1 MRNQIKPK
9 GGRRLEKR
17 RHPMMGVVLAAAL
30 FVLVLLSFSFSAEGE
45 NYQGAKKGTQ
55 QSAQAALPSPGWKIT
70 LIQAEP
76 SSGREMY
83 QEAEGEAEAP
93 VLWTEAELELI
104 AQTVWAEARG
114 VESQAEQAAVVWC
127 ILNRVDART
136 WGDTIS
142 QVVTYP
148 SQFAWDPSSP
158 VKAEFVE
165 LAEDVCLRWA
175 AEKAGAS
182 DVGRTLP
189 AGYLYFEGDG
199 ERNHFRT
206 EWEKDQ
212 GLTWD
217 WSLPDPYQEG

>member
-1 MRNQIKPK
+1 MRNQIRQR
-9 GGRRLEKR
+9 GGKRLEKR
-17 RHPMMGVVLAAAL
+17 RRPMLGL
-30 FVLVLLSFSFSAEGE
+30 VLVVALSSMALLSFSLPAEGE
-45 NYQGAKKGTQ
+45 NYQGVQKVVQ
-55 QSAQAALPSPGWKIT
+55 RSAQAALPSPGWEIT
-70 LIQAEP
+70 LLQTEP
-76 SSGREMY
+76 SSGREPAK
-83 QEAEGEAEAP
+83 EAEGETEALT
-93 VLWTEAELELI
+93 LWTGADLELI

-114 VESQAEQAAVVWC
+114 VESRAEQAAVVWC
-127 ILNRVDART
+127 ILNRVDAGT

-148 SQFAWDPSSP
+148 SQFAWDPGSP

>member
-1 MRNQIKPK
+1 M
-9 GGRRLEKR
+9 
-17 RHPMMGVVLAAAL
+17 
-30 FVLVLLSFSFSAEGE
+30 
-45 NYQGAKKGTQ
+45 
-55 QSAQAALPSPGWKIT
+55 AQAA
-70 LIQAEP
+70 EV
-76 SSGREMY
+76 
-83 QEAEGEAEAP
+83 EAEAP

-114 VESQAEQAAVVWC
+114 VESRAEQAAVVWC
-127 ILNRVDART
+127 ILNRVDAGT

-148 SQFAWDPSSP
+148 SQFAWDPASP
-158 VKAEFVE
+158 VEAEFVE
-165 LAEDVCLRWA
+165 LAEDVCRRWA

-212 GLTWD
+212 GCTWD